1 MVSLVSLLGDILS
14 LRGRDRIELASQV
27 RPRLLQPSAKI
38 LGLLRVHEFLVCR
51 GLVPGGSST
60 AISFTSAPEST
71 TRGSCGHCIAIANGR
86 ALGDAANPSALVGHD

>member
-27 RPRLLQPSAKI
+27 RPRVLQPSAKI

-51 GLVPGGSST
+51 GLVPGRKFDGHFIHLCT
-60 AISFTSAPEST
+60 KLT
-71 TRGSCGHCIAIANGR
+71 TRGSCEHCIAIANGR